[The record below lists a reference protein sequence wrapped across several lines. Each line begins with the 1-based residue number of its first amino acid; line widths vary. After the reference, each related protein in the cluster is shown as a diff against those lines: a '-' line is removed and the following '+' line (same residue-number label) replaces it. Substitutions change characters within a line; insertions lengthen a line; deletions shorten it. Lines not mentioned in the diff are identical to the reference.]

1 MIWDN
6 PSARAALDVTGPL
19 GTRVAD
25 TILVCGPV
33 WPCEQTGHTNRIA
46 PFTPPK
52 KLLQAGGLHIR
63 GPARGYFFL
72 RGGRTLAMARTL
84 AWWARAAPVSM
95 GRSLPASR

>member
-6 PSARAALDVTGPL
+6 PSDRAALDVTGPL

-52 KLLQAGGLHIR
+52 SSCKPGAVHIR
-63 GPARGYFFL
+63 GPNEHEIVQG
-72 RGGRTLAMARTL
+72 
-84 AWWARAAPVSM
+84 PSM
-95 GRSLPASR
+95 RFRSHALSYAVAEAQAVADR